1 MMMNEQELDALIID
15 ALERQQ
21 VLEEINVKVMREV
34 RHTTR
39 RQQWR
44 RWARLVAFAFGMP
57 LLFLCF
63 LFGIYSL
70 YTHAETQPYIYA
82 CIILPSITMIL
93 FCINEINH
101 FSVKEV

>member
-21 VLEEINVKVMREV
+21 VLEEINVEVMREV

-39 RQQWR
+39 RQQCH

-63 LFGIYSL
+63 LIGIYSL
-70 YTHAETQPYIYA
+70 YTHAETQPYIYV

-93 FCINEINH
+93 FCIKEINH